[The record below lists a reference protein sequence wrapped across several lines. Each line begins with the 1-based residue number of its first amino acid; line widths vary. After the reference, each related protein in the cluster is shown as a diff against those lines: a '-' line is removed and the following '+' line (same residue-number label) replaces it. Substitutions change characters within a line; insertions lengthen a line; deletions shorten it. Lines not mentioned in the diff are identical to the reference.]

1 MPADGLPPD
10 MSLDVDAPEPPE
22 LEPGVDANEYEDA
35 TIVGDTDYR
44 REELNEY
51 LQEGAWERSFNE
63 WAEHSGIEEAEWTIV
78 TDLELV
84 REFDFFWDDF
94 ADRVGYHAPG
104 LPEDWKER
112 QIHPGLTSWG
122 QVSAI
127 NAGLTELGQVVSDV
141 LKEEYIEWE
150 SEFEAPDDLPD
161 F

>member
-1 MPADGLPPD
+1 
-10 MSLDVDAPEPPE
+10 MSLDVDPPEPPE
-22 LEPGVDANEYEDA
+22 LEPGVDADQYEDT
-35 TIVGDTDYR
+35 TIVGDSEYR

-51 LQEGAWERSFNE
+51 LQDGAWARSFGE
-63 WAEHSGIEEAEWTIV
+63 WAEHTNLGGTEWDIV
-78 TDLELV
+78 LDLDLV
-84 REFDFFWDDF
+84 PRFDLFWDDF
-94 ADRVGYHAPG
+94 ADRVGYNAPG

-112 QIHPGLTSWG
+112 DLHPELRSWE

-141 LKEEYIEWE
+141 LKDEYIEWE